1 MTDTNTKPEPLG
13 LESKYKNLINTY
25 KDGITIELLKNKEEF
40 LNYSK
45 IRYDW
50 IEFYY
55 LTRDQD
61 YLNLNTSTGSR
72 KSEEIVLDRDDYH
85 FLKTVNYTLTSF
97 FFHKDIVKL
106 IKDYE
111 ENHKCNLC

>member
-1 MTDTNTKPEPLG
+1 MTDKNIKQEPLG
-13 LESKYKNLINTY
+13 LELKYKNLINTY

-40 LNYSK
+40 RNYSK

-50 IEFYY
+50 IENYY
-55 LTRDQD
+55 LTK
-61 YLNLNTSTGSR
+61 NN
-72 KSEEIVLDRDDYH
+72 IILDRDDYH

-97 FFHKDIVKL
+97 FFHKDIIKL

-111 ENHKCNLC
+111 ENYKCNLC

>member
-1 MTDTNTKPEPLG
+1 MTDTNTKPDPLG

-40 LNYSK
+40 KNYAK

-55 LTRDQD
+55 LARDQD
-61 YLNLNTSTGSR
+61 YLSLNVDY
-72 KSEEIVLDRDDYH
+72 VLDRDDYH
-85 FLKTVNYTLTSF
+85 FLKTVNYTLPSPSF

-111 ENHKCNLC
+111 ENYKCNLC

>member
-1 MTDTNTKPEPLG
+1 MTDIEL
-13 LESKYKNLINTY
+13 KYKNLINTY

-40 LNYSK
+40 KNYAK

-50 IEFYY
+50 IEHYY
-55 LTRDQD
+55 LTK
-61 YLNLNTSTGSR
+61 NN
-72 KSEEIVLDRDDYH
+72 IILDRDDYH
-85 FLKTVNYTLTSF
+85 FLKTVNYTLTNPSF

>member
-1 MTDTNTKPEPLG
+1 MTDI
-13 LESKYKNLINTY
+13 ESKYKNLINTY

-55 LTRDQD
+55 LARDQD
-61 YLNLNTSTGSR
+61 YLSLNVDY
-72 KSEEIVLDRDDYH
+72 VLDRDDYH
-85 FLKTVNYTLTSF
+85 FLKTVNYTLPSPSF
-97 FFHKDIVKL
+97 FFHKDIIKL

-111 ENHKCNLC
+111 ENYKCNLC